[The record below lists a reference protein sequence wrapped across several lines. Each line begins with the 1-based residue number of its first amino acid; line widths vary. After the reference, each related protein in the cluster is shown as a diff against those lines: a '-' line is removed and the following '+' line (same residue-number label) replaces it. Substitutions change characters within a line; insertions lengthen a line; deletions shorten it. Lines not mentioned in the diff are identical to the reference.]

1 MRWASLVGRGKRK
14 RKKENQVGPKRKR
27 KKKEKG
33 ERIIFFSPKKRIFFS
48 NKEKGIFEIKTFQF
62 AQNLFWV
69 LHSSSHTTM
78 YI

>member
-27 KKKEKG
+27 KKKRRGKEL
-33 ERIIFFSPKKRIFFS
+33 FSLALKKELFFS

-62 AQNLFWV
+62 AQNLFSV